1 MRNIIK
7 TILLEWQE
15 QKLPEII
22 SREISLADYLDLKVN
37 KIVAIAGFR
46 RVGKTYL
53 VFDLLKKILKEKTRK
68 QAVYINFEDERI
80 PLKTEF
86 LTKLLPTIKE
96 TYGGLP
102 EFLFLD
108 EVQNIPDW
116 SKWLRRI
123 YDKEDMKIFI
133 TGSSSK
139 MSSREIP
146 TELRGRCLEVKVYP
160 LSFKEFLL
168 FKGIEL
174 DYKNIAYS
182 ENQKA
187 KAVYALEE
195 YLFWGGMPEIALS
208 DESKKKE
215 ILQQYFS
222 SVLRRDI
229 VERFKVKNEEAL
241 RAMLNLLLNSTI
253 FSISRLYL
261 NLKGANISI
270 GKATLSNYFSYLE
283 NSYFLES
290 APIFSYK
297 IKNQLQYPRKVY
309 FIDNGFIN
317 ALSLKFSKNYGR
329 LFENLVFIQLKR
341 KLPELEIFYWKDE
354 RQKEVDFII
363 KENLKIKTLIQ
374 VCYDLSDFNTKE
386 REIKAIVKASRELK
400 CDDLL
405 IITNDYEGEEKILD
419 RNGRKKKIKFIPLLK
434 FLLA

>member
-15 QKLPEII
+15 QKLPETI
-22 SREISLADYLDLKVN
+22 SREINLADYLSLKVN
-37 KIVAIAGFR
+37 KIIAVTGFR

-53 VFDLLKKILKEKTRK
+53 VFDLVKKILKEKSRK
-68 QAVYINFEDERI
+68 QVVYINFEDERI
-80 PLKTEF
+80 PQKIEF
-86 LTKLLPTIKE
+86 LTQLLPAIKE
-96 TYGGLP
+96 TFGGLP

-116 SKWLRRI
+116 SKWLRRV

-146 TELRGRCLEVKVYP
+146 TELRGRCLEIKVYP
-160 LSFKEFLL
+160 LSFREFLL
-168 FKGIEL
+168 FKNINI
-174 DYKNIAYS
+174 DYKNIAYL

-195 YLFWGGMPEIALS
+195 YLFWGGMPEIALA

-222 SVLRRDI
+222 SVLRRDV
-229 VERFKVKNEEAL
+229 VERYKIKNEEAL
-241 RAMLNLLLNSTI
+241 KAMLSLLLNSTI
-253 FSISRLYL
+253 FSISRLQQ
-261 NLKGANISI
+261 NLKSANLKI
-270 GKATLSNYFSYLE
+270 GKTTLAHYFNYLE
-283 NSYFLES
+283 NSYFLNS
-290 APIFSYK
+290 VPIFSYK
-297 IKNQLQYPRKVY
+297 IKDQLQYPRKVY

-317 ALSLKFSKNYGR
+317 VLSLKFSKNYGR
-329 LFENLVFIQLKR
+329 LFENSAFIQLKR
-341 KLPELEIFYWKDE
+341 KFPEIEIFYWKD
-354 RQKEVDFII
+354 RYQKEVDFVL

-386 REIKAIVKASRELK
+386 REINALIKASHELK
-400 CDDLL
+400 CNDLL
-405 IITNDYEGEEKILD
+405 IITNNHEGEEEISD
-419 RNGRKKKIKFIPLLK
+419 RNNKKKKIKFIPLFK
-434 FLLA
+434 FLLN